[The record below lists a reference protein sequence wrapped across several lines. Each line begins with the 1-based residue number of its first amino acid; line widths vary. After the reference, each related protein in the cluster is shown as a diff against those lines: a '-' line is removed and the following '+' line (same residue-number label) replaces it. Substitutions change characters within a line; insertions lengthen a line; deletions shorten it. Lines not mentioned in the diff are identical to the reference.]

1 MKKVKS
7 AALAV
12 ISGWLIGAS
21 ASAWATM
28 PAGNMTEPNH
38 AEVIA
43 AANGPLFAA
52 EGSLEPSLALQAAR
66 QDHGRCKASHIYGAA
81 DVVGDKNTCIMGGYG
96 IPGAYGGGMAI
107 GGR

>member
-1 MKKVKS
+1 MKIVKQ
-7 AALAV
+7 AAAIV
-12 ISGWLIGAS
+12 MSGLPMGMS
-21 ASAWATM
+21 ASAWAAM

-43 AANGPLFAA
+43 GANGPLFAT
-52 EGSLEPSLALQAAR
+52 ERSLEPSLPLQAAR
-66 QDHGRCKASHIYGAA
+66 QDHDKFKASHFYRAA

-96 IPGAYGGGMAI
+96 ISGAYGGGMAI